1 MIKYELKD
9 EYIEL
14 CKLLKIVGLLDSGG
28 IAKLVIAD
36 GQVLV
41 NGEVDTRK
49 RYKVRAGDVIEYDG
63 EKIIVDS
70 LEK

>member
-14 CKLLKIVGLLDSGG
+14 CKLLKVVGLIDSGG
-28 IAKLVIAD
+28 LAKMIIAD

-41 NGEVDTRK
+41 NGVVDTRK
-49 RYKVRAGDVIEYDG
+49 RYKVRSGDVIEYDG
-63 EKIIVDS
+63 EKIVVQS
-70 LEK
+70 